1 MGQNSP
7 IEWTDDTLNPWEGCN
22 EISPGCDHCYAA
34 HRDARFHSGSH
45 WGKDAPRLRH
55 RDAYWRKPHQWNR
68 EAARTGRRRRVFCG
82 SLCDVMEDRRDL
94 DPDRERL
101 YRPIEETEWLDWQLL
116 TKRPQNFRR
125 LLPSRWLEEPRK
137 NVWLLTTV
145 ERQDYL
151 WRIERLVEIPAVV
164 HGVSFEPL
172 LGPISLG
179 VWARGID
186 WAIIGGESEAKAR
199 PFQLDWAR
207 SLIEQS
213 KAAGIAVFVK
223 QMGTHPQ
230 DGLVQLPVRD
240 LKGGNPD
247 EWPADLRIREF
258 PSRPQ

>member
-7 IEWTDDTLNPWEGCN
+7 IEWTDHTFNPWEGCN

-34 HRDARFHSGSH
+34 HRDARFHAGAH
-45 WGKDAPRLRH
+45 WGKDTPRLRH

-68 EAARTGRRRRVFCG
+68 EAARAGWRRRVFCG

-101 YRPIEETEWLDWQLL
+101 YGVIEETEWLDWQLL

-125 LLPSRWLEEPRK
+125 LLPSRWLEESRK

-151 WRIERLVEIPAVV
+151 WRIERLVEVPAVV

-179 VWARGID
+179 AWACVD
-186 WAIIGGESEAKAR
+186 WAIIGGESEAKTR

-223 QMGTHPQ
+223 QMGAYPQ

-240 LKGGNPD
+240 PKGGDPN
-247 EWPADLRIREF
+247 EWPEDLRIREF
-258 PSRPQ
+258 PEMAK